1 MRRIALYLIMAVS
14 LFMCSA
20 IARAQTDG
28 LLERLYSK
36 FASSCVE
43 LDYDYVTRMSGV
55 KVAGSGTLYVQGN
68 MWYMTGNCIEIWCD
82 GKTVWTVDPF
92 AEEVIIES
100 VSEENTEELVNPAL
114 MFVRMQEHFNVS
126 KTLDSADGKASI
138 FVLEPKADIGMDFFN
153 VEILKS
159 SASIRGGLFA
169 MSDGNEV
176 KITVSS
182 MKQVEKKSATFF
194 KPSQTFNSSWI
205 VTDLR

>member
-1 MRRIALYLIMAVS
+1 MRRTALYFIMAVS
-14 LFMCSA
+14 LFMCTVMTK
-20 IARAQTDG
+20 AQNTA
-28 LLERLYSK
+28 LLDQLYNK
-36 FASSCVE
+36 FSSSCVE
-43 LDYDYVTRMSGV
+43 LSYDYVTRMSGV
-55 KVAGSGTLYVQGN
+55 KVSGSGLLYVQGN
-68 MWYMTGNCIEIWCD
+68 MWYMEGNGIEIWCD

-100 VSEENTEELVNPAL
+100 VSAEESEELTNPAL
-114 MFVRMQEHFNVS
+114 MFVRMKDHFTVS
-126 KTLDSADGKASI
+126 KAIDSADAKAMI
-138 FVLEPKADIGMDFFN
+138 YVLEPKSDIGMDFFN

-159 SASIRGGLFA
+159 TAQIRGGLFA

>member
-1 MRRIALYLIMAVS
+1 MKRIALYFMMAVS
-14 LFMCSA
+14 LFMCTA
-20 IARAQTDG
+20 IAKAQTDE
-28 LLERLYSK
+28 LLESLYGK

-55 KVAGSGTLYVQGN
+55 KVTGSGVLYVQGN
-68 MWYMTGNCIEIWCD
+68 MWHIEGNGIEIWCD
-82 GKTVWTVDPF
+82 GKTVWTVDPY

-100 VSEENTEELVNPAL
+100 VSEEDAGELVNPAL
-114 MFVRMQEHFNVS
+114 MFVRMKDHFNVS
-126 KTLDSADGKASI
+126 KIVDSADGKASI
-138 FVLEPKADIGMDFFN
+138 YVLEPKSDIGMNFFN

-159 SASIRGGLFA
+159 SAQIRGGLFA
-169 MSDGNEV
+169 MEDGNEV
-176 KITVSS
+176 KITVST